1 MTNFSNISE
10 SPVQFTRRNLFK
22 SAAAG
27 AATMA
32 TAGLSVAQAAPKKE
46 GTYANNGAP
55 EALRIR
61 NDRISDEN
69 KKTLMALPCKYVP
82 VAVKFYAVKPENFG
96 LKYKH
101 TDKRMSLC
109 QFVSYAQKTH
119 SSFYIDKT
127 NEDCMG
133 RTVLGM
139 VQEPPL
145 GASGQAGF
153 DFGVFRNQDANSR
166 LYYNIPTAIRDTI
179 NYVIFSPIDQ
189 CEFNPDVVVFV
200 GDTDMADIVMR
211 ATSYISG
218 DLWESKSSSVL
229 SCAWTYMYTWLSG
242 KVNHCQTGMHHGMG
256 RRKVYPKGLHI
267 VSVPYQ
273 KLDTQRST
281 VVCLALRQMD
291 WQLISFRPNDKDQD
305 ELRRRMRN
313 WNALSKQINESYSF
327 ALPEN
332 KIQK

>member
-166 LYYNIPTAIRDTI
+166 LYYNIPIAIRDTI

-200 GDTDMADIVMR
+200 GDSDMADIVMR

-273 KLDTQRST
+273 KLDE
-281 VVCLALRQMD
+281 VCLALRQMD

-313 WNALSKQINESYSF
+313 WNTLSKQINESYSF

>member
-127 NEDCMG
+127 TEDCMG

-166 LYYNIPTAIRDTI
+166 LYYTIPTAIRDTI

-273 KLDTQRST
+273 KLDE
-281 VVCLALRQMD
+281 VCLALRQMD

>member
-166 LYYNIPTAIRDTI
+166 LYYNIPIAIRDTI

-200 GDTDMADIVMR
+200 GDSDMADIVMR

-273 KLDTQRST
+273 KLDE
-281 VVCLALRQMD
+281 VCLALRQMD

-313 WNALSKQINESYSF
+313 WNALSKQINESYGF

>member
-46 GTYANNGAP
+46 GTYANNGVP

-273 KLDTQRST
+273 KLDE
-281 VVCLALRQMD
+281 VCLALRQMD

>member
-1 MTNFSNISE
+1 MSE
-10 SPVQFTRRNLFK
+10 MHEQPVMFARRNLFK
-22 SAAAG
+22 GAAAG
-27 AATMA
+27 AAAMV
-32 TAGLSVAQAAPKKE
+32 AGAAGVHAAPAKE
-46 GTYANNGAP
+46 GTFANNGAP
-55 EALRIR
+55 VDCRVR
-61 NDRISDEN
+61 NDRLSDEN
-69 KKTLMALPCKYVP
+69 KKTLMAVPSKYVP

-96 LKYKH
+96 LKYKK

-119 SSFYIDKT
+119 SSFYIDKN

-153 DFGVFRNQDANSR
+153 DFGVFRNQNANAR
-166 LYYNIPTAIRDTI
+166 LYYNIPTGIRDTI
-179 NYVIFSPIDQ
+179 NYVIFAPIDQ

-200 GDTDMADIVMR
+200 GDSDMADILMR

-218 DLWESKSSSVL
+218 DLWETKSSCVL

-242 KVNHCQTGMHHGMG
+242 KVNHFTTGMHHGMG
-256 RRKVYPKGLHI
+256 RRKVYPKGLSI
-267 VSVPYQ
+267 VSIPYQ
-273 KLDTQRST
+273 KLDE
-281 VVCLALRQMD
+281 VCLALRQMD
-291 WQLISFRPNDKDQD
+291 WQLISFRPNEKDQD

-313 WNALSKQINESYSF
+313 WNALSKQIDERFSF

-332 KIQK
+332 KTK

>member
-153 DFGVFRNQDANSR
+153 DFGVFRNQNANSR
-166 LYYNIPTAIRDTI
+166 LYYNIPIAIRDTI

-200 GDTDMADIVMR
+200 GDSDMADIVMR

-273 KLDTQRST
+273 KLDE
-281 VVCLALRQMD
+281 VCLALRQMD

-332 KIQK
+332 KVQK

>member
-1 MTNFSNISE
+1 MTISNITE
-10 SPVQFTRRNLFK
+10 APVEFTRRNLFK

-27 AATMA
+27 AAAMA
-32 TAGLSVAQAAPKKE
+32 TAGISVAQAAPKKE

-267 VSVPYQ
+267 VAVPYQ
-273 KLDTQRST
+273 KLDE
-281 VVCLALRQMD
+281 VCLALRQMD

-313 WNALSKQINESYSF
+313 WNVLSKQINESYSF

>member
-166 LYYNIPTAIRDTI
+166 LYYNIPIAIRDTI
-179 NYVIFSPIDQ
+179 NYVIFSPIEQ

-200 GDTDMADIVMR
+200 GDSDMADIVMR

-273 KLDTQRST
+273 KLDE
-281 VVCLALRQMD
+281 VCLALRQMD

>member
-82 VAVKFYAVKPENFG
+82 AAVKFYAVKPENFG

-139 VQEPPL
+139 GLEPPL

-153 DFGVFRNQDANSR
+153 DFGVFRNQDAYSR
-166 LYYNIPTAIRDTI
+166 LYFNIPIAIRDTI

-200 GDTDMADIVMR
+200 GDSDMADIVMR

-273 KLDTQRST
+273 KLDE
-281 VVCLALRQMD
+281 VCLALRQMD

-332 KIQK
+332 KVQK

>member
-1 MTNFSNISE
+1 MTNFSNVSE

-273 KLDTQRST
+273 KLDE
-281 VVCLALRQMD
+281 VCLALRQMD

>member
-46 GTYANNGAP
+46 GSYANNGAP

-166 LYYNIPTAIRDTI
+166 LYYNIPIAIRDTI

-273 KLDTQRST
+273 KLDE
-281 VVCLALRQMD
+281 VCLALRQMD

>member
-82 VAVKFYAVKPENFG
+82 VKFYAVKPENFG

-166 LYYNIPTAIRDTI
+166 LYYNIPIAIRDTI

-273 KLDTQRST
+273 KLDE
-281 VVCLALRQMD
+281 VCLALRQMD

>member
-32 TAGLSVAQAAPKKE
+32 TAGLSVAQAAPQKE

-166 LYYNIPTAIRDTI
+166 LYYNIPIAIRDTI

-200 GDTDMADIVMR
+200 GDSDMADIVMR

-273 KLDTQRST
+273 KLDE
-281 VVCLALRQMD
+281 VCLALRQMD

>member
-82 VAVKFYAVKPENFG
+82 VALKFYAVKPENFG

-166 LYYNIPTAIRDTI
+166 LYYNIPIAIRDTI

-273 KLDTQRST
+273 KLDE
-281 VVCLALRQMD
+281 VCLALRQMD

>member
-139 VQEPPL
+139 VQDPPL

-166 LYYNIPTAIRDTI
+166 LYYNIPIAIRDTI

-200 GDTDMADIVMR
+200 GDSDMADIVMR

-273 KLDTQRST
+273 KLDE
-281 VVCLALRQMD
+281 VCLALRQMD

-332 KIQK
+332 KVQK

>member
-166 LYYNIPTAIRDTI
+166 LYYNIPIAIRDTI

-200 GDTDMADIVMR
+200 CDSDMADIVMR

-273 KLDTQRST
+273 KLDE
-281 VVCLALRQMD
+281 VCLALRQMD

-305 ELRRRMRN
+305 KLRRRMRN

>member
-139 VQEPPL
+139 VQAPPL

-166 LYYNIPTAIRDTI
+166 LYYNIPIAIRDTI

-200 GDTDMADIVMR
+200 GDSDMADIVMR

-273 KLDTQRST
+273 KLDE
-281 VVCLALRQMD
+281 VCLALRQMD

-332 KIQK
+332 KVQK

>member
-1 MTNFSNISE
+1 M
-10 SPVQFTRRNLFK
+10 LF
-22 SAAAG
+22 
-27 AATMA
+27 
-32 TAGLSVAQAAPKKE
+32 
-46 GTYANNGAP
+46 
-55 EALRIR
+55 R
-61 NDRISDEN
+61 
-69 KKTLMALPCKYVP
+69 
-82 VAVKFYAVKPENFG
+82 
-96 LKYKH
+96 
-101 TDKRMSLC
+101 
-109 QFVSYAQKTH
+109 
-119 SSFYIDKT
+119 
-127 NEDCMG
+127 
-133 RTVLGM
+133 
-139 VQEPPL
+139 
-145 GASGQAGF
+145 SG
-153 DFGVFRNQDANSR
+153 DS
-166 LYYNIPTAIRDTI
+166 
-179 NYVIFSPIDQ
+179 
-189 CEFNPDVVVFV
+189 
-200 GDTDMADIVMR
+200 DMADIVMR

-273 KLDTQRST
+273 KLDE
-281 VVCLALRQMD
+281 VCLALRQMD

>member
-273 KLDTQRST
+273 KLDE
-281 VVCLALRQMD
+281 VCLALRQMD

-332 KIQK
+332 KVQK

>member
-55 EALRIR
+55 EALRVR

-166 LYYNIPTAIRDTI
+166 LYYNIPIAIRDTI

-200 GDTDMADIVMR
+200 GDSDMADIVMR

-273 KLDTQRST
+273 KLDE
-281 VVCLALRQMD
+281 VCLALRQMD

-332 KIQK
+332 KVQK

>member
-166 LYYNIPTAIRDTI
+166 LYYNIPIAIRDTI

-200 GDTDMADIVMR
+200 GDSDMADIVMR

-218 DLWESKSSSVL
+218 DLWESMSSSVL

-273 KLDTQRST
+273 KLDE
-281 VVCLALRQMD
+281 VCLALRQMD

>member
-61 NDRISDEN
+61 NDRISDET

-273 KLDTQRST
+273 KLDE
-281 VVCLALRQMD
+281 VCLALRQMD

>member
-166 LYYNIPTAIRDTI
+166 LYYNIPIAIHDTI

-200 GDTDMADIVMR
+200 GDSDMADIVMR

-273 KLDTQRST
+273 KLDE
-281 VVCLALRQMD
+281 VCLALRQMD

-332 KIQK
+332 KVQK

>member
-179 NYVIFSPIDQ
+179 NYVIFSPIDE

-273 KLDTQRST
+273 KLDE
-281 VVCLALRQMD
+281 VCLALRQMD

-313 WNALSKQINESYSF
+313 WNALSKQINENYSF

>member
-22 SAAAG
+22 SAAVG

-166 LYYNIPTAIRDTI
+166 LYYNIPIAIRDTI

-200 GDTDMADIVMR
+200 GDSDMADIVMR

-273 KLDTQRST
+273 KLDE
-281 VVCLALRQMD
+281 VCLALRQMD

-332 KIQK
+332 KVQK

>member
-1 MTNFSNISE
+1 MTISNITE
-10 SPVQFTRRNLFK
+10 APVEFTRRNLFK

-27 AATMA
+27 AAAMA
-32 TAGLSVAQAAPKKE
+32 TAGISVAQAAPKKE

-166 LYYNIPTAIRDTI
+166 LYYNIPVAIRDTI

-200 GDTDMADIVMR
+200 GDSDMADIVMR

-273 KLDTQRST
+273 KLDE
-281 VVCLALRQMD
+281 VCLALRQMD

-313 WNALSKQINESYSF
+313 WNVLAKQINENYSF

>member
-166 LYYNIPTAIRDTI
+166 LYYNIPIAIRDTI

-200 GDTDMADIVMR
+200 GDSDMADIVMR

-273 KLDTQRST
+273 KLDE
-281 VVCLALRQMD
+281 VCLALRQMD

-305 ELRRRMRN
+305 ELRRVC
-313 WNALSKQINESYSF
+313 AVH
-327 ALPEN
+327 
-332 KIQK
+332 

>member
-1 MTNFSNISE
+1 MTISNIPE
-10 SPVQFTRRNLFK
+10 APVEFTRRNLFK

-27 AATMA
+27 AAAMA
-32 TAGLSVAQAAPKKE
+32 TAGISVAQAAPKKE

-166 LYYNIPTAIRDTI
+166 LYYNIPVAIRDTI

-200 GDTDMADIVMR
+200 GDSDMADIVMR

-242 KVNHCQTGMHHGMG
+242 KVNHCQTGMHHGMV

-273 KLDTQRST
+273 KLDE
-281 VVCLALRQMD
+281 VCLALRQMD

-313 WNALSKQINESYSF
+313 WNVLSKQINESYSF

>member
-10 SPVQFTRRNLFK
+10 SPIQFTRRNLFK

-166 LYYNIPTAIRDTI
+166 LYYNIPIAIRDTI

-200 GDTDMADIVMR
+200 GDSDMADIVMR

-273 KLDTQRST
+273 KLDE
-281 VVCLALRQMD
+281 VCLALRQMD

-332 KIQK
+332 KVQK

>member
-145 GASGQAGF
+145 GASGQASF

-166 LYYNIPTAIRDTI
+166 LYYNIPIAIRDTI

-200 GDTDMADIVMR
+200 GDSDMADIVMR

-273 KLDTQRST
+273 KLDE
-281 VVCLALRQMD
+281 VCLALRQMD

-332 KIQK
+332 KVQK

>member
-1 MTNFSNISE
+1 MEMGQNMGQIVRQQNFQRSPNLISICVDEIRNGELSGSLYHCYSEEACPFSNVAHLIE
-10 SPVQFTRRNLFK
+10 LAENLFDQIK
-22 SAAAG
+22 FP
-27 AATMA
+27 
-32 TAGLSVAQAAPKKE
+32 QAS
-46 GTYANNGAP
+46 TQM
-55 EALRIR
+55 R
-61 NDRISDEN
+61 
-69 KKTLMALPCKYVP
+69 T
-82 VAVKFYAVKPENFG
+82 F
-96 LKYKH
+96 
-101 TDKRMSLC
+101 TDKS
-109 QFVSYAQKTH
+109 
-119 SSFYIDKT
+119 
-127 NEDCMG
+127 
-133 RTVLGM
+133 LGM

-166 LYYNIPTAIRDTI
+166 LYYNIPIAIRDTI

-200 GDTDMADIVMR
+200 GDSDMADIVMR

-273 KLDTQRST
+273 KLDE
-281 VVCLALRQMD
+281 VCLALRQMD

-332 KIQK
+332 KVQK

>member
-166 LYYNIPTAIRDTI
+166 LYYNIPIAIRDTI
-179 NYVIFSPIDQ
+179 KYVIFSPIDQ

-200 GDTDMADIVMR
+200 GDSDMADIVMR

-273 KLDTQRST
+273 KLDE
-281 VVCLALRQMD
+281 VCLALRQMD

-332 KIQK
+332 KVQK

>member
-1 MTNFSNISE
+1 MTISNITE
-10 SPVQFTRRNLFK
+10 APVEFTRRNLFK

-27 AATMA
+27 AAAMA
-32 TAGLSVAQAAPKKE
+32 TAGISVAQAAPKKE

-153 DFGVFRNQDANSR
+153 DFGVFRNQNANSR
-166 LYYNIPTAIRDTI
+166 LYYNIPVAIRDTI

-200 GDTDMADIVMR
+200 GDSDMADIVMR

-273 KLDTQRST
+273 KLDE
-281 VVCLALRQMD
+281 VCLALRQMD

-313 WNALSKQINESYSF
+313 WNVLSKQINESYSF

>member
-166 LYYNIPTAIRDTI
+166 LYYNIPIAIRDTI

-200 GDTDMADIVMR
+200 GDSDMADIVMR

-273 KLDTQRST
+273 KLDE
-281 VVCLALRQMD
+281 VCLALRQMD

-313 WNALSKQINESYSF
+313 WNALSKQINESYNF

>member
-10 SPVQFTRRNLFK
+10 SPVQFTRRYLFM

-200 GDTDMADIVMR
+200 GDSDMADIVMR

-273 KLDTQRST
+273 KLDE
-281 VVCLALRQMD
+281 VCLALRQMD

>member
-10 SPVQFTRRNLFK
+10 SPVQFTRRDLFK

-166 LYYNIPTAIRDTI
+166 LYYNIPIAIRDTI

-200 GDTDMADIVMR
+200 GDSDMADIVMR

-273 KLDTQRST
+273 KLDE
-281 VVCLALRQMD
+281 VCLALRQMD

-332 KIQK
+332 KVQK

>member
-139 VQEPPL
+139 IQEPPL

-166 LYYNIPTAIRDTI
+166 LYYNIPIAIRDTI

-200 GDTDMADIVMR
+200 GDSDMADIVMR

-273 KLDTQRST
+273 KLDE
-281 VVCLALRQMD
+281 VCLALRQMD

-332 KIQK
+332 KVQK